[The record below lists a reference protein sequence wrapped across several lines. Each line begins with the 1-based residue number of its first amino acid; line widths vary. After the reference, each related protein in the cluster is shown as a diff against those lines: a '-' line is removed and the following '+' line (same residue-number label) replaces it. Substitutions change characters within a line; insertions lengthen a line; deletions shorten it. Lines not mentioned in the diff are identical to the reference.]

1 MPSKLKYSFLYN
13 SEENGSEEYNF
24 VILNNKGNL
33 TFTLENLESCPTQI
47 YELQI
52 EFIELRK
59 QNQNLMIFRDAEKL
73 MAAIK
78 KCIDSNKYAIWYD
91 KNESSFIFEMKNEIF
106 DNGVMAKLKLPEKE
120 QNLES
125 KVKCLTK
132 IINSLRSQLKKY
144 KNDKE
149 EAAVNSFQRTS
160 ILNNEEKKLISK
172 WIDPKKTIKF
182 YLLFSTVKDGDSSST
197 FHAYCDGVFPTVTI
211 VLDTLGNKF
220 GGYSTQN
227 WSQSLIGANYSRA
240 PCSFIF
246 NLSNIMFFKGKY
258 DLIDQLSANAIY
270 RINSNGPHFGV
281 GDLYIASGCTS
292 NTNSSCN
299 KSTYNTGN
307 NNLLG
312 YIGARNFQVSK
323 YEVFKVVF
331 E

>member
-59 QNQNLMIFRDAEKL
+59 QNQNLMIFHDAEKL

-149 EAAVNSFQRTS
+149 EAAVNSFQGTS

-182 YLLFSTVKDGDSSST
+182 YLLFSTVQMVILPQP
-197 FHAYCDGVFPTVTI
+197 FMLI
-211 VLDTLGNKF
+211 VMEYF
-220 GGYSTQN
+220 
-227 WSQSLIGANYSRA
+227 
-240 PCSFIF
+240 
-246 NLSNIMFFKGKY
+246 
-258 DLIDQLSANAIY
+258 QLLQLFWIPLE
-270 RINSNGPHFGV
+270 INSEDILHKIGLNPQLELIIVELHTLSFSICQ
-281 GDLYIASGCTS
+281 IAC
-292 NTNSSCN
+292 
-299 KSTYNTGN
+299 
-307 NNLLG
+307 
-312 YIGARNFQVSK
+312 ASK
-323 YEVFKVVF
+323 ENMI
-331 E
+331 